1 MAEPVFGM
9 EIFKYFV
16 DVAEAFGST
25 GATLNVP
32 NWIFFWGVLFMSFA
46 IIFVVIQKIHFFE
59 DNRGAALIVSIIMAI
74 FIAANSSAVSV
85 ITAMFP
91 SLGVIILA
99 SLSVL
104 ILIAIFVP
112 GALGEEGK
120 MWTIGLGAVLAFLLL
135 FFLGVFSSLGWDP
148 SKLTEMKGLMSLI
161 TFLAFSVGV
170 VVLIYGLV
178 KKRY

>member
-9 EIFKYFV
+9 EIFQHFIG
-16 DVAEAFGST
+16 VAEAFGST
-25 GATLNVP
+25 GETLSVP

-59 DNRGAALIVSIIMAI
+59 DNRGAALIVSVIMAI

-85 ITAMFP
+85 ITSMFP

-99 SLSVL
+99 SLSIL
-104 ILIAIFVP
+104 ILVAIFVP

-120 MWTIGLGAVLAFLLL
+120 MWTLGIGAILAFLVL
-135 FFLGVFSSLGWDP
+135 FFLGVFSSLGWDT
-148 SKLTEMKGLMSLI
+148 SRLTEMKGLMSLV
-161 TFLAFSVGV
+161 TFVGFLGGV
-170 VVLIYGLV
+170 IVLVYSLV